1 MPDVIEFKDDISIV
15 LCGEAGQGI
24 QTIEVVLTRLL
35 KRAGYHVCATKEYM
49 SRVRGGSNSTEIRV
63 SSKRVSAFVERID
76 LLIPLDSKA
85 IPHLDWRI
93 SKKTIIAGDRNL
105 LKTDREIYDIPFQ
118 ALAGE
123 IGNEIFSN
131 TIAAG
136 FVGGLF
142 NLTEADLTGFVRT
155 FFAKKEPDIVEKNC
169 AAVTK
174 GLALAREFEKKQG
187 VSVSIRRDDK
197 VKNEFFLNGAE
208 AVGLGAIAGGCDFI
222 SAYPM
227 SPSTGV
233 LTFLAQNAEKFGV
246 IVDQAEDEIAGINAA
261 LGSWYAGG
269 KGLASTSGG
278 GFALMTEGLSLAGA
292 IESPLVIHLAQ
303 RPGPAT
309 GLPTRTEQGD
319 LDLALY
325 AGHGEFP
332 RVIFAPGTIED
343 AFLLSGRAFD
353 IADRF
358 QVPVFIL
365 TDQFLVDL
373 YYNVSSLPIP
383 GAPPQNHI
391 VETGDNYKRYQIT
404 ENGISPRG
412 IPGFGKGV
420 VCVDSDEHDESGFI
434 TEDFRVR
441 TAMADKRLRKMEL
454 LKNIMIEPE
463 LIGIINFKKLVI
475 GWGSTYS
482 CIKEALE
489 IKNDPDTA
497 FLYCKQVYPLHP
509 KIAGYIKQARE
520 TVLVENNATGQ
531 FAKLIRRETGLS
543 VSRQILQYNGFPFS
557 VETLA
562 KAI

>member
-1 MPDVIEFKDDISIV
+1 MPDAIQFKNDISIV
-15 LCGEAGQGI
+15 LCGEAGQGV

-76 LLIPLDSKA
+76 LLIPLDPKA

-93 SKKTIIAGDRNL
+93 SKKTIIVGDQDV
-105 LKTDREIYDIPFQ
+105 LKTDRKIHHIPFQ
-118 ALAGE
+118 NLAKE
-123 IGNEIFSN
+123 IGGEIFSN
-131 TIAAG
+131 AIAAG

-142 NLTEADLTGFVRT
+142 GISGEELTAFMKE
-155 FFAKKEPDIVEKNC
+155 FFAKKAAEVVEKNC
-169 AAVTK
+169 AAVAK
-174 GLALAREFEKKQG
+174 GLELAREFQG
-187 VSVSIRRDDK
+187 KTNVSVSIERNGK

-208 AVGLGAIAGGCDFI
+208 AVGLGAIAGGCNFI

-233 LTFLAQNAEKFGV
+233 LTFLAQNAEKFG
-246 IVDQAEDEIAGINAA
+246 IVVEQAEDEISGMNMA

-269 KGLASTSGG
+269 RAMASTSGG
-278 GFALMTEGLSLAGA
+278 GFALMVEGLSLAGA
-292 IESPLVIHLAQ
+292 IESPVVVHLAQ

-319 LDLALY
+319 LELALY

-332 RVIFAPGTIED
+332 RVIFTPGTLNDTFICTQ
-343 AFLLSGRAFD
+343 LAFD
-353 IADRF
+353 IADRY
-358 QVPVFIL
+358 QIPAFIL
-365 TDQFLVDL
+365 TDQFLIDL
-373 YYNVSSLPIP
+373 YYNVPAIDIP
-383 GAPPQNHI
+383 KTVP
-391 VETGDNYKRYQIT
+391 VNYVIQTDENYVRYQIT
-404 ENGISPRG
+404 KTGISPRG
-412 IPGFGKGV
+412 IPGFGKGI
-420 VCVDSDEHDESGFI
+420 VCVDSDEHDEGGYI

-441 TAMADKRLRKMEL
+441 TAMVDKRLRKMKLVLEDSL
-454 LKNIMIEPE
+454 EPE
-463 LIGIINFKKLVI
+463 LIGNPKFKKLVI

-482 CIKEALE
+482 AIKESLE
-489 IKNDPDTA
+489 IKNDSKTA

-509 KIAGYIKQARE
+509 KIADYIKQAKE

-531 FAKLIRRETGLS
+531 FAKLIKRETGLS

-557 VETLA
+557 VEKLVE
-562 KAI
+562 AI